1 MAVWRRGWI
10 LLLTALLPAVL
21 GGCMLSASPEEMQD
35 RKSVV

>member
-21 GGCMLSASPEEMQD
+21 GGCMLSASPED
-35 RKSVV
+35 LYALPI